1 MVRVGPAN
9 HAGLSNREHTGVNWR
24 IRLIRARRRCGR
36 MSNYFDR
43 LFITLCVIC
52 TARIVCGA
60 FLCNGTASVRLSV
73 CLSVS
78 LLVLPR
84 ARSSKSAA
92 AGLLLWARRAG
103 NIDRLPHGRRSAAA
117 VCGGRMRAVPR
128 CQRTQEAEHRLV
140 TVRYCALTHR
150 ASVNNLRIVLM
161 MPLPLC
167 LSGRENA
174 INVKIIYNRHQL
186 RCCRS

>member
-73 CLSVS
+73 CLSVRLS
-78 LLVLPR
+78 VCLSCCGP
-84 ARSSKSAA
+84 AA
-92 AGLLLWARRAG
+92 ANPLLRVCCCGPGGQEISIDCRTAGARQQRCAAG
-103 NIDRLPHGRRSAAA
+103 ECGQCHVVSVRRKLN
-117 VCGGRMRAVPR
+117 
-128 CQRTQEAEHRLV
+128 TD
-140 TVRYCALTHR
+140 
-150 ASVNNLRIVLM
+150 
-161 MPLPLC
+161 
-167 LSGRENA
+167 
-174 INVKIIYNRHQL
+174 
-186 RCCRS
+186 